1 MQFRL
6 IGFPVRVDV
15 SFAIVVALLGAG
27 RGDLWLVL
35 LWVAVVFVS
44 ILVHELGHATVAR
57 AYGCEPSITL
67 FAMGGLTQW
76 GGVRLGPLPL
86 VVIGLAGPMAGFALG
101 AAVLLLAGALP
112 PEAPFLARLAVQDL
126 LWVNFGWG
134 LLNLLPVLPLDGGQ
148 VVRSLLHA
156 ARGREDDRLPLKVSV
171 VVGGAACALALSVG
185 MLWAAMLAG
194 LITWSNWS
202 ALRQIGWRRP
212 APGDRVP
219 PG

>member
-44 ILVHELGHATVAR
+44 ILVHEL
-57 AYGCEPSITL
+57 
-67 FAMGGLTQW
+67 W
-76 GGVRLGPLPL
+76 GGVRLRPLPL
-86 VVIGLAGPMAGFALG
+86 VVVSLAGPMAGFALG
-101 AAVLLLAGALP
+101 GAVLALAGALP

-212 APGDRVP
+212 APGDPVS

>member
-6 IGFPVRVDV
+6 LGFPVRVDV

-35 LWVAVVFVS
+35 LWIAVVFVS
-44 ILVHELGHATVAR
+44 ILVHELGHAAVAR

-76 GGVRLGPLPL
+76 SGVRLGPLPL
-86 VVIGLAGPMAGFALG
+86 VVVGLAGPMAGFALG
-101 AAVLLLAGALP
+101 GAVLALAGALP